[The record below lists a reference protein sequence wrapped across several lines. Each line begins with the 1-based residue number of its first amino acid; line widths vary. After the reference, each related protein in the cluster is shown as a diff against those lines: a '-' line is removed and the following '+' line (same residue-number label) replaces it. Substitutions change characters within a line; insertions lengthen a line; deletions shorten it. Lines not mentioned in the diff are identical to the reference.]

1 MLVSV
6 TLSVAAMTY
15 TGKRNLGRKEFYFGS
30 RFEVTAHH
38 SEEVLAPGTWSKWS
52 WISQEVLA
60 SGAGAVRCVT
70 WVMGPTVRN
79 QSVMTADAQ
88 LAFFFKFS
96 PGFHHIRQ
104 CCLQL
109 M

>member
-6 TLSVAAMTY
+6 TLPVAAMTY
-15 TGKRNLGRKEFYFGS
+15 TGKSNLGRKEFYFGS

-60 SGAGAVRCVT
+60 SFRCWGSQMCHV
-70 WVMGPTVRN
+70 GHGSHSQEPEC
-79 QSVMTADAQ
+79 DD
-88 LAFFFKFS
+88 
-96 PGFHHIRQ
+96 
-104 CCLQL
+104 C
-109 M
+109 